1 MILSKLFGWLNHSL
15 VSTTTA
21 GGLLYADVWL
31 GFTELELE
39 RYLKGGGFKNVETAV
54 VYRETEAPY
63 FETLLGTGEK

>member
-1 MILSKLFGWLNHSL
+1 M
-15 VSTTTA
+15 
-21 GGLLYADVWL
+21 YADLWL

-39 RYLKGGGFKNVETAV
+39 RLLKTAGFRGVETAI